1 MDISSLRQE
10 YTQHGISKES
20 LDPNPFKQFDT
31 WFQEACEAELVEP
44 NAMSLTTVSEN
55 GQPSVR
61 TVLLKGYDE
70 AGFVFYTNYGSTKA
84 LEIATN
90 TRVAILFPWLALER
104 QVIVQGIAEKV
115 STAQSFKYFASRP
128 RGSQLGAW
136 VSQQSGTISS
146 RQILESAL
154 QKLKDKFAAGK
165 ITLPDFWGGYRIV
178 PSKIE
183 FWQGRSNRLH
193 DRLTYERKDGG
204 IWTVTRKSP

>member
-10 YTQHGISKES
+10 YTQDGISKES
-20 LDPNPFKQFDT
+20 LDPNPFKQFET
-31 WFQEACEAELVEP
+31 WFQQACEAELVEP

-84 LEIATN
+84 QEIATN
-90 TRVAILFPWLALER
+90 ERVAILFPWLALER

-136 VSQQSGTISS
+136 ISQQSGTISS

-154 QKLKDKFAAGK
+154 QKLKNKFAAGN
-165 ITLPDFWGGYRIV
+165 IPLPDFWGGYRIV

-193 DRLTYERKDGG
+193 DRLAYERNDGS